1 MADKKNMEDL
11 SDITVSQTVLAECL
25 GVSDRMIRHL
35 AEDGII
41 KRNSRGRYLLLSS
54 VKNYI
59 LALKVSK
66 AGKNVPVNASGNVK
80 DLNTEKAIHE
90 HTKNMIAEV
99 RLKLIKGQVHKSED
113 VGRVLT
119 DMFANFRSKMMA
131 LPAKLSRK
139 LEGKERIEIQEILK
153 RDVEAAL
160 TELADYSPADY
171 YSDEFIDV
179 DEGNVLNIGDDDEE
193 T

>member
-1 MADKKNMEDL
+1 MADKKSLEDL

-66 AGKNVPVNASGNVK
+66 AGKNVPVNVSGNVK

-99 RLKLIKGQVHKSED
+99 KLNLILGKVHKAEV

-119 DMFANFRSKMMA
+119 DMFTNFRSKILA
-131 LPAKLSRK
+131 LPAKLCK
-139 LEGKERIEIQEILK
+139 KIEGKGRIEIQDILK
-153 RDVEAAL
+153 KRIRGSTNGAGGLQSGRLLFRRV
-160 TELADYSPADY
+160 YRRR
-171 YSDEFIDV
+171 
-179 DEGNVLNIGDDDEE
+179 
-193 T
+193 

>member
-1 MADKKNMEDL
+1 MADKKSLEDL

-66 AGKNVPVNASGNVK
+66 AGKNVPVNVSGNVK

-99 RLKLIKGQVHKSED
+99 KLNLILGKVHKAEV

-119 DMFANFRSKMMA
+119 DMFTNFRSKILA
-131 LPAKLSRK
+131 LPAKLCK
-139 LEGKERIEIQEILK
+139 KIEGKGRIEIQDILK
-153 RDVEAAL
+153 KELEAAL

-179 DEGNVLNIGDDDEE
+179 DETNVLNIGDDDEE
-193 T
+193 M